1 MNPWAEVAK
10 ISLVNPNSPVAE
22 TFHAIQS
29 FEKERKESNF
39 SSFRRN
45 EAFWME
51 LKKIHSESLS
61 DLTDFIDYLNN
72 KKESCKKQALA
83 LAPITKPD
91 SNGKSVS
98 KSVPTCTSSGNKG
111 GDDFPKSPM
120 TLGAGMQT
128 RKALEEF
135 DASMS
140 SKFAEEADF
149 LEKDLIKNFVGQVDS
164 MEVELKSLWSRGDRL
179 LFAVKLSDLRA
190 KKNFDIFS
198 NLLASQNKHKAE
210 FPHFV
215 DADTDG
221 NALDLW
227 LSEVC
232 YSVAAAR
239 SYEIK
244 DECNK
249 QLKFLF
255 ARAKEFEIRRRS
267 LLAKAGGDN
276 QASTILQIRCRLC
289 YMEINRTTLNVF
301 VTIFRNGSHASI

>member
-1 MNPWAEVAK
+1 MNPWAEISKV
-10 ISLVNPNSPVAE
+10 SLVNPNSPVAE

-29 FEKERKESNF
+29 FEKERKDSNF

-51 LKKIHSESLS
+51 LKKIHAESLA

-72 KKESCKKQALA
+72 KKESCRKQAMA
-83 LAPITKPD
+83 LAPTTKLD
-91 SNGKSVS
+91 SNGKTVP
-98 KSVPTCTSSGNKG
+98 KSVPSCTSSGSKA
-111 GDDFPKSPM
+111 GDDIPKNP
-120 TLGAGMQT
+120 LNIGAGMQT

-140 SKFAEEADF
+140 SKFSEEADF
-149 LEKDLIKNFVGQVDS
+149 FEKDLIRNFANQVES
-164 MEVELKSLWSRGDRL
+164 MEVELKALWSRGDRL
-179 LFAVKLSDLRA
+179 LFAVKLSDMRA

-198 NLLASQNKHKAE
+198 NLLASQNKHEAE
-210 FPHFV
+210 FPHLI
-215 DADTDG
+215 DADTED
-221 NALDLW
+221 NSLDLW

-239 SYEIK
+239 SYEVK

-255 ARAKEFEIRRRS
+255 ARAKEFENRRRS
-267 LLAKAGGDN
+267 LLAKAGGDTYADEFQRICQCHEGN
-276 QASTILQIRCRLC
+276 
-289 YMEINRTTLNVF
+289 
-301 VTIFRNGSHASI
+301 